1 MKGSAAKIQ
10 MTSLDALFGGT
21 VAQAAGDQ
29 IQEIPLAE
37 LHPFKDH
44 PFHVVDDE
52 KMQEM
57 SESVAQYGVL
67 VPGIVRPRPE
77 DGYEI
82 VAGHRR
88 KRASE
93 LAGKAAMPV
102 IIRNMDNDE
111 ATIIMVDS
119 NLQREKILPSE
130 KAFAYR
136 MKLEAIKRKA
146 GRPAKGNSG
155 PVGQN
160 LSRDE
165 LAANSPD
172 SARQIQRL
180 IRLTEL
186 VPHLLNLVDQDKLPL
201 RPAVEVSYLTQD
213 EQELLYD
220 VMENKSFGPP
230 SIEQAKKIRE
240 YGGRTDLTT
249 SLIIDIL
256 SDKKPPPVKITLKKE
271 YLSQYFPKDYTQQ
284 QMEEV
289 ILTLLKNWKSQQKG
303 AVPNDHD
310 G

>member
-1 MKGSAAKIQ
+1 M
-10 MTSLDALFGGT
+10 
-21 VAQAAGDQ
+21 
-29 IQEIPLAE
+29 
-37 LHPFKDH
+37 
-44 PFHVVDDE
+44 
-52 KMQEM
+52 
-57 SESVAQYGVL
+57 
-67 VPGIVRPRPE
+67 
-77 DGYEI
+77 
-82 VAGHRR
+82 
-88 KRASE
+88 
-93 LAGKAAMPV
+93 
-102 IIRNMDNDE
+102 
-111 ATIIMVDS
+111 
-119 NLQREKILPSE
+119 
-130 KAFAYR
+130 
-136 MKLEAIKRKA
+136 
-146 GRPAKGNSG
+146 
-155 PVGQN
+155 GQN

-186 VPHLLNLVDQDKLPL
+186 VPHLLNLVDQDKPPL

-303 AVPNDHD
+303 AKPNDHKS
-310 G
+310 

>member
-1 MKGSAAKIQ
+1 M
-10 MTSLDALFGGT
+10 
-21 VAQAAGDQ
+21 
-29 IQEIPLAE
+29 
-37 LHPFKDH
+37 
-44 PFHVVDDE
+44 
-52 KMQEM
+52 
-57 SESVAQYGVL
+57 
-67 VPGIVRPRPE
+67 
-77 DGYEI
+77 
-82 VAGHRR
+82 
-88 KRASE
+88 
-93 LAGKAAMPV
+93 
-102 IIRNMDNDE
+102 
-111 ATIIMVDS
+111 
-119 NLQREKILPSE
+119 
-130 KAFAYR
+130 
-136 MKLEAIKRKA
+136 
-146 GRPAKGNSG
+146 
-155 PVGQN
+155 GQN

-240 YGGRTDLTT
+240 YGGLTDLTT

-303 AVPNDHD
+303 AKPNDHKS
-310 G
+310 